1 MKSPIRVAIG
11 VALMIFALSSNAQ
24 LIIYPADGQ
33 SPEQQK
39 KDQAECQLW
48 ATESTGIDP
57 AVLAQT
63 HTPETSSVGGG
74 ERVQGAAIGAVGGLA
89 IGAITG
95 NAGKGAAIGA
105 VGGTM
110 VGGRQ
115 ARQNQAQQ
123 KQYHQSQRQELM
135 DTWNRAA
142 GTCMEAHGY
151 SVG

>member
-1 MKSPIRVAIG
+1 MKTRLYIAIASTLMMACSVSCSHDPYVNRGAARG
-11 VALMIFALSSNAQ
+11 V
-24 LIIYPADGQ
+24 
-33 SPEQQK
+33 
-39 KDQAECQLW
+39 
-48 ATESTGIDP
+48 
-57 AVLAQT
+57 V
-63 HTPETSSVGGG
+63 VGG
-74 ERVQGAAIGAVGGLA
+74 ITGAVIGNNIRGGNSW
-89 IGAITG
+89 G
-95 NAGKGAAIGA
+95 GAAIGA